1 MANETLIAI
10 LLVAVVAAMMVW
22 SFLSDGD
29 DDEQ

>member
-1 MANETLIAI
+1 MGTETLIAI

-22 SFLSDGD
+22 SFLSDVD

>member
-22 SFLSDGD
+22 SFLSDGG
-29 DDEQ
+29 DDE